1 MSTTNDRQVGFGLLF
16 GLLGVGGAFVLLVA
30 SSGGNQPL
38 SGLAFGGAVLAG
50 ALAVAAIH
58 LYGE

>member
-1 MSTTNDRQVGFGLLF
+1 MSTTNDRQVGYGLLF

-30 SSGGNQPL
+30 SSAGNQPL
-38 SGLAFGGAVLAG
+38 SGLAFGAAVLAG